1 MDHPWVARHNLT
13 SAEYQSVFNSLA
25 AVGYQ
30 LISLSGYAIEGQ
42 PRYAAIW
49 KQASGQDWIARHG
62 MPRAEFQETFT
73 DLPAQGYVPAQVGGY
88 RVNVDVQFT
97 ALWQRLN
104 NVQWEAHHGMTTLE
118 YQKKFDEMLAAGKHL
133 VWVNGYSDTGIA
145 RYAAIW
151 YQGQAGP
158 WQARRGLDAAQYQV
172 AFDEMAAKGFRPVQ
186 ISGYGDGFYIA

>member
-30 LISLSGYAIEGQ
+30 LISLSGYAIDGQ

-49 KQASGQDWIARHG
+49 KQASGPDWIARHG

-88 RVNVDVQFT
+88 RV
-97 ALWQRLN
+97 
-104 NVQWEAHHGMTTLE
+104 TLT
-118 YQKKFDEMLAAGKHL
+118 FNSSRSGNDSTMFSGKR
-133 VWVNGYSDTGIA
+133 IM
-145 RYAAIW
+145 
-151 YQGQAGP
+151 
-158 WQARRGLDAAQYQV
+158 
-172 AFDEMAAKGFRPVQ
+172 E
-186 ISGYGDGFYIA
+186 